1 MIDIYVDD
9 VVCEKI
15 TDIKEGYR
23 IDFKN
28 KKDEKLMLVL
38 NEDGFVDLYNRL
50 KRRCE
55 VRNLIPIHNA
65 TDNNVGGKRS
75 DEDA

>member
-9 VVCEKI
+9 VKCTEI
-15 TDIKEGYR
+15 HSIKEGYR

-28 KKDEKLMLVL
+28 SKDESLCLVL
-38 NEDGFVDLYNRL
+38 NAESFIDLYKRT

-55 VRNLIPIHNA
+55 TQNLIPIHNK
-65 TDNNVGGKRS
+65 GGV
-75 DEDA
+75 E